1 MPEVTAEFK
10 KITFQEVSEE
20 GIKNLGPAIELMAEA
35 EALSGHKNAVSI
47 RLKSLQN
54 D

>member
-1 MPEVTAEFK
+1 MK
-10 KITFQEVSEE
+10 KISFQELSEE
-20 GIKNLGPAIELMAEA
+20 GISNLGPAIELMAEA
-35 EALSGHKNAVSI
+35 EQLNGHRNAVTI